1 LNNPEFGVEGE
12 KGMRLAKEEVGR
24 GRDVDGYGTVT
35 PVVVV
40 VMAAMNMGRVGE
52 LEELGNFKMQDGAMM
67 EE

>member
-12 KGMRLAKEEVGR
+12 KGMRLAKEEVGW

-40 VMAAMNMGRVGE
+40 AAMNMGRGE

>member
-1 LNNPEFGVEGE
+1 
-12 KGMRLAKEEVGR
+12 MRLAKEEVGR

-40 VMAAMNMGRVGE
+40 VAAMNMGRGGE

>member
-1 LNNPEFGVEGE
+1 
-12 KGMRLAKEEVGR
+12 MRLAKEEVGR

-40 VMAAMNMGRVGE
+40 VVAALNMDRGGGE
-52 LEELGNFKMQDGAMM
+52 LEELGNVKMQDRAMV

>member
-1 LNNPEFGVEGE
+1 
-12 KGMRLAKEEVGR
+12 MRLAKEEVGR

-40 VMAAMNMGRVGE
+40 VIAAMNMGRVGE